1 LQITK
6 VSSESLLK
14 ACRKLLS
21 RDTVVNVLPLGDLY
35 SPLREVSEVYGAIEN
50 SAVIGVCSIYRA
62 YSTPSIVFGAIT
74 AEAKQALVRKA
85 MSRVSGNFV
94 SLCRP
99 DEIDLFADYSVVLQC
114 RSEQQMIANPPKPV
128 EPSCIEAVRV
138 RNDELELLSKFYDEQ
153 HAEAWTPIQ
162 YKAGPY
168 YCVKHK
174 EQIVSA
180 AGVHLVTPQ
189 IAQLGNIV
197 TDEKWRGQGLGAA
210 CTSVLASKLALKG
223 RIISL
228 FVRRN
233 NVPAIRMYRKLGFF
247 KTRNIVFLLL
257 QKK

>member
-1 LQITK
+1 MQITK

-14 ACRKLLS
+14 ACRQLLS
-21 RDTVVNVLPLGDLY
+21 RDPVVNVLPLGDLY
-35 SPLREVSEVYGAIEN
+35 SPLREVSELYSALEN

-85 MSRVSGNFV
+85 MSRISGNFI
-94 SLCRP
+94 SLCQP
-99 DEIDLFADYSVVLQC
+99 DEIDLFTDYSAVLQS

-128 EPSCIEAVRV
+128 EPSCVRAVRV

-162 YKAGPY
+162 YKTGPY
-168 YCVKHK
+168 YCVKHQEK
-174 EQIVSA
+174 IVSA

-197 TDEKWRGQGLGAA
+197 TDDKWRGQGLGTA
-210 CTSVLASKLALKG
+210 CTSALASKLALKG

-228 FVRRN
+228 FVKRDN
-233 NVPAIRMYRKLGFF
+233 MPAIRMYKKLGFF
-247 KTRNIVFLLL
+247 KTRNIVFLVL